1 MIKKTLKKYI
11 LGNLRGF
18 KQLLEETEIVV
29 HIFIVLG
36 KICDQLR
43 VIQTP
48 TVAGRAHTKKNHN
61 WKITENV
68 KINRHGNFWRA
79 RRSFTPEGHSKD
91 SKRIQKED
99 NT

>member
-29 HIFIVLG
+29 HNFIILG
-36 KICDQLR
+36 NNCDQLR

-48 TVAGRAHTKKNHN
+48 TFDVRAHTKL
-61 WKITENV
+61 
-68 KINRHGNFWRA
+68 
-79 RRSFTPEGHSKD
+79 
-91 SKRIQKED
+91 
-99 NT
+99 